1 MHRAD
6 SMSQPAISVVI
17 PVRNRSGT
25 RLDNCLASL
34 RWQTVPENQ
43 VEIVLSDFG
52 SDLPNRASVAA
63 GAERAGA
70 RVAYTETAEIWN
82 RSRALNL
89 GIQATTGDV
98 VLCTDADMIFAPNFL
113 EVILETRRASGRPR
127 MIHCACHDLPEDVP
141 ERPWAVA
148 DFEALRARGEFRDLG
163 GTGACQA
170 ASREFYF
177 RVRGYDEKYL
187 HWGAE
192 DIDMTRRARRAGLEI
207 VWISD
212 RTAMLHQWHRKV
224 HLDDEAQ
231 WKLNRWRFKLTGWIV
246 VKNRR
251 GWGGIGKG

>member
-1 MHRAD
+1 
-6 SMSQPAISVVI
+6 MSPPAISVVI

-25 RLDNCLASL
+25 RLENCLASL
-34 RWQTVPENQ
+34 RWQSVPADQ

-52 SDLPNRASVAA
+52 SDEASRADIAA
-63 GAERAGA
+63 IAGGVGA

-89 GIQATTGDV
+89 GIQAATGAV

-113 EVILETRRASGRPR
+113 QTILDVQRSSDRPR
-127 MIHCACHDLPEDVP
+127 MVHCACHDLPEAVP
-141 ERPWAVA
+141 ERRWSPD
-148 DFEALRARGEFRDLG
+148 DFESLRAQAEFRDLG

-170 ASREFYF
+170 AAREFFF

-192 DIDMTRRARRAGLEI
+192 DIDMTRRAERAGLEI
-207 VWISD
+207 EWISD

-224 HLDDEAQ
+224 HLDKKLQ
-231 WKLNRWRFKLTGWIV
+231 WKLNRWRFRLTGWIV

-251 GWGGIGKG
+251 GWGTLR